1 MSETILDKII
11 ARKLVRLE
19 KAKTEQSL
27 EEIMSKAAGA
37 GKHRFPNRFINAVSR
52 RESVNIIAEFKRA
65 SPSKGI
71 INDTENVAQKV
82 TQYLE
87 QGAVALSVLTEE
99 DFFLGSINDLNEAKN
114 AVDIPVLRKDFVL
127 DEYQIY
133 ESALIGADAVLLIVA
148 AMSVDEL
155 ERFHKIASELGL
167 DVLVEVHNAE
177 EMKIAESIGAKIVGI
192 NNRNLKTFEVSL
204 DVSRRLASMAPPN
217 TVLISESGISQM
229 NEISELREL
238 GFSAFLIGETLM
250 RGGHIAA

>member
-1 MSETILDKII
+1 
-11 ARKLVRLE
+11 
-19 KAKTEQSL
+19 
-27 EEIMSKAAGA
+27 
-37 GKHRFPNRFINAVSR
+37 
-52 RESVNIIAEFKRA
+52 
-65 SPSKGI
+65 
-71 INDTENVAQKV
+71 
-82 TQYLE
+82 
-87 QGAVALSVLTEE
+87 SVLTEE

-114 AVDIPVLRKDFVL
+114 AVDIPVLRKDFVI

-148 AMSVDEL
+148 ALSVDEL

-250 RGGHIAA
+250 RG